1 MLEYQD
7 MPFKILDH
15 TADIRV
21 RVSGKTFEELLKSA
35 ALGLMSLITDRSGV
49 EPTEKTGFEIE
60 GDNEEELLIKMLGE
74 ILYLHQAEKMVFSEI
89 DIKLI
94 GGKRLEATLHGEKID
109 PRRHELELDIKAA
122 TYHNLKIVSANDRL
136 MAEIVF
142 DI

>member
-1 MLEYQD
+1 

-21 RVSGKTFEELLKSA
+21 GISGKTFEELLKSA
-35 ALGLMSLITDRSGV
+35 ALGLMSLITDRESV
-49 EPTEKTGFEIE
+49 EAAEKIGFEVE
-60 GDNEEELLIKMLGE
+60 GENGEEILIRMLGE
-74 ILYLHQAEKMVFSEI
+74 ILYLHQAEKKVFRDI

-94 GGKRLEATLHGEKID
+94 ATNKLQAVLHGEKTD

-122 TYHNLKIVSANDRL
+122 TYHNLKIVGANDRL
-136 MAEIVF
+136 MAEVVF